1 MEQVLLVEL
10 ARMVEAESHD
20 GTLLVKNL
28 HDNPICVI
36 RYDEEVRCVEVVWR
50 KYATSA
56 QLRYIHEVI
65 LLMLAQHGAEK
76 ILGDDTDLPIVHAED
91 QRWIVEDW
99 LPRARAAGLQAAAT
113 TVSMTFF
120 GRVAIGAVQSRL
132 ARDIRV
138 KNFGTIHSA
147 RSWLKNFSPAMGSMG
162 C

>member
-1 MEQVLLVEL
+1 MDQVSLIEL
-10 ARMVEAESHD
+10 ARMVEAESHE
-20 GTLLVKNL
+20 GTLLLKNPL
-28 HDNPICVI
+28 DNPICTL

-50 KYATSA
+50 KYATST

-65 LLMLAQHGAEK
+65 LLMLVRHGAEK
-76 ILGDDTDLPIVHAED
+76 ILGDDSELPIVHAED
-91 QRWIVEDW
+91 QQWIVDNW

-113 TVSMTFF
+113 TISMTFF

-147 RSWLKNFSPAMGSMG
+147 RSWLKNFSPTISSMG